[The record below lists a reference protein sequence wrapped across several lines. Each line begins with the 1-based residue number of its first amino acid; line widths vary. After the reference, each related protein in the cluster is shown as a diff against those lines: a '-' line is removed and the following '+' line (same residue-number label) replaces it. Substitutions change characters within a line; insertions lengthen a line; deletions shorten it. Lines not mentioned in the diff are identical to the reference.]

1 MLYRILRPLIF
12 MLDPELMNK
21 LANGFGLWL
30 ADSRISRIIGLIYDY
45 EDPALQTEVCGIK
58 FRNPVGLAPGFD
70 KTGRLVEFLGSLGF
84 SFVEVGSVTPLP
96 QPGNPKPRSFRL
108 SADQAI
114 VNRMGFN
121 SEGIAAIARRLGEKR
136 RSAVVAVNIG
146 KNRTTPNE
154 AAAEDYK
161 KGFLG
166 FAGLADFIVINI
178 SSPNTPGLRSLQDK
192 EPLTRILG
200 ILQELNREQPRPK
213 PIFVKIAPDL
223 TESQLDD
230 IIDAVRESGISGIV
244 AVNTTVS
251 RDGLKTSPDRLG
263 AIGEGGLSGRP
274 LRQKATDVIRYIYKK
289 SGGAFPI
296 IGVGGIFSAEDA
308 YEKIKAGASL
318 VEFYTGLVYEGP
330 GLVKKINKGLSRLLK
345 RDGFSSMREAVGKD
359 AR

>member
-200 ILQELNREQPRPK
+200 ILQELNLE
-213 PIFVKIAPDL
+213 
-223 TESQLDD
+223 
-230 IIDAVRESGISGIV
+230 
-244 AVNTTVS
+244 
-251 RDGLKTSPDRLG
+251 
-263 AIGEGGLSGRP
+263 
-274 LRQKATDVIRYIYKK
+274 Y
-289 SGGAFPI
+289 
-296 IGVGGIFSAEDA
+296 
-308 YEKIKAGASL
+308 
-318 VEFYTGLVYEGP
+318 
-330 GLVKKINKGLSRLLK
+330 
-345 RDGFSSMREAVGKD
+345 
-359 AR
+359 

>member
-1 MLYRILRPLIF
+1 M
-12 MLDPELMNK
+12 
-21 LANGFGLWL
+21 
-30 ADSRISRIIGLIYDY
+30 
-45 EDPALQTEVCGIK
+45 
-58 FRNPVGLAPGFD
+58 
-70 KTGRLVEFLGSLGF
+70 
-84 SFVEVGSVTPLP
+84 
-96 QPGNPKPRSFRL
+96 
-108 SADQAI
+108 
-114 VNRMGFN
+114 
-121 SEGIAAIARRLGEKR
+121 
-136 RSAVVAVNIG
+136 
-146 KNRTTPNE
+146 
-154 AAAEDYK
+154 
-161 KGFLG
+161 
-166 FAGLADFIVINI
+166 
-178 SSPNTPGLRSLQDK
+178 
-192 EPLTRILG
+192 
-200 ILQELNREQPRPK
+200 QELNREQPRPK

>member
-1 MLYRILRPLIF
+1 MLYKLLRPLILLQDSEF
-12 MLDPELMNK
+12 MNGLV
-21 LANGFGLWL
+21 NGFGFWL
-30 ADSRISRIIGLIYDY
+30 GDSWMSRVVGSIYDY
-45 EDPALQTEVCGIK
+45 EDPALETEVCGIK

-70 KTGRLVEFLGSLGF
+70 KTGRLVGFLGSLGF

-108 SADQAI
+108 PADQAI
-114 VNRMGFN
+114 INRMGFN
-121 SEGIAAIARRLGEKR
+121 SEGMAAVASRLRGKR
-136 RSAVVAVNIG
+136 RSAVVAANIG
-146 KNRTTPNE
+146 KNRATPNE

-192 EPLTRILG
+192 DPLTRILRT
-200 ILQELNREQPRPK
+200 LQESNRELPQPT
-213 PIFVKIAPDL
+213 PIFLKIAPDL
-223 TESQLDD
+223 NESQLDD

-244 AVNTTVS
+244 ATNTTVS
-251 RDGLKTSPDRLG
+251 RDGLKTPPDRLA

-289 SGGAFPI
+289 SGGSFPI
-296 IGVGGIFSAEDA
+296 IGAGGIFSAEDA

-345 RDGFSSMREAVGKD
+345 QDGFSSIKQAVGKD